1 MDTPSFNQRVEI
13 NFSQGRAGL
22 SLIEIMIAISV
33 LAVALIAVLGH
44 QYTLDNLRA
53 HSLTRSLLTVAVNN
67 LVNLVDGSNWDEL
80 GRIERPWSLS
90 RLQAGGATN
99 PSLQLADLV
108 GVGVVSP
115 EIGHFTGGRQA
126 DDAAGNLR
134 FYLEYYRATA
144 NLDSSLNPVTT
155 QPGLL
160 DTQQTSPSGFQSA
173 FASTA
178 ATCRIVPVP
187 TLGLVDASQITA
199 GNPVMVRLAV
209 TEVQPAT
216 GTERQV
222 YETFLG
228 AQTAPQ

>member
-1 MDTPSFNQRVEI
+1 MDTPYLNQRVVI
-13 NFSQGRAGL
+13 THQFCCKGL
-22 SLIEIMIAISV
+22 SLIEVMIAISI
-33 LAVALIAVLGH
+33 LAVALVAVLGH

-53 HSLTRSLLTVAVNN
+53 HSLTRALQTVAVNN

-90 RLQAGGATN
+90 RLQAGGTTN

-108 GVGVVSP
+108 GAGVVSP
-115 EIGHFTGGRQA
+115 ETGHFTGGRQA
-126 DDAAGNLR
+126 NEANGNLR

-144 NLDSSLNPVTT
+144 NLDSSLNPVAT

-160 DTQQTSPSGFQSA
+160 DTQQTSTGGFQTA
-173 FASTA
+173 FASMA
-178 ATCRIVPVP
+178 ATCRIVPDP
-187 TLGLVDASQITA
+187 NLGLVDATQITA

-209 TEVQPAT
+209 TEVQPST
-216 GTERQV
+216 GTQRQV